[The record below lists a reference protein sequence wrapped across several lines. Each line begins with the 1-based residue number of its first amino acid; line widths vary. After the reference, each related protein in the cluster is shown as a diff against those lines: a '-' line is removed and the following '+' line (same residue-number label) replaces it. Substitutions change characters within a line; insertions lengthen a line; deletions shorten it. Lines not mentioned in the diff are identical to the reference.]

1 MKKSHICKI
10 LNINSPIDG
19 IFDVIVEFP
28 QLAEP
33 GQFIHV
39 LCGGDT
45 LLRRPIS
52 ICDCGEGW
60 LRFIYQIRGKGTE
73 ILSKFKEGDQL
84 DILGPLGNG
93 FDFDKKGDGVP
104 VVVGG
109 GIGIFPLLQLSKA
122 LGNKTQSILG
132 FRTKDLI
139 VLKDEFDACC
149 DKNHIATDDGSFGT
163 KGFVTDVLE
172 EVIKSNNVTSIYCCG
187 PIPMMKGIKEIA
199 KNHNIFCQ
207 LSMEQRMGCGI
218 GACVVCTC
226 KSHGRNVKVC
236 QKGPVF
242 DADDID
248 L

>member
-10 LNINSPIDG
+10 LNINNPVEG
-19 IFDVIVEFP
+19 IYDVIVSFP
-28 QLAEP
+28 EIAQP

-52 ICDCGEGW
+52 ICDSGDGW
-60 LRFIYQIRGKGTE
+60 LRFVYQVRGKGTKL
-73 ILSKFKEGDQL
+73 LSQYKEGDEL
-84 DILGPLGNG
+84 DILGPLGVG
-93 FDFDKKGDGVP
+93 FNFSKKGDGVP

-109 GIGIFPLLQLSKA
+109 GIGIFPLLKLSKA
-122 LGNKTQSILG
+122 LGDKTQSILG

-139 VLKDEFDACC
+139 VMKDEFDSCC
-149 DKNHIATDDGSFGT
+149 DMCHIATDDGSYGT

-172 EVIKSNNVTSIYCCG
+172 EVVKNNNVTSIYSCG
-187 PIPMMKGIKEIA
+187 PVPMMKGVKQIA
-199 KNHNIFCQ
+199 EKYNIYCQ

-218 GACVVCTC
+218 GACAVCTC
-226 KSHGRNVKVC
+226 QSHGENVKVC

-242 DADDID
+242 DAQD
-248 L
+248 LDL